1 MSWTSAQ
8 HSPGLARS
16 GRVLCRLE
24 TLHGFRTD
32 PGPNEKGFGIMGLL
46 SIFAK
51 PAPTLLRLPA
61 GSFTIDR
68 QGAIL
73 VSTLP
78 SSFPRELVD
87 EIGRQVLAAFSSAS
101 QI

>member
-1 MSWTSAQ
+1 
-8 HSPGLARS
+8 
-16 GRVLCRLE
+16 
-24 TLHGFRTD
+24 
-32 PGPNEKGFGIMGLL
+32 MGLL

-87 EIGRQVLAAFSSAS
+87 EIGQQVLAAFSSAS
-101 QI
+101 QIQLALLEVNLTYQSLRIVARELRGGAIVFLSPRTS

>member
-1 MSWTSAQ
+1 
-8 HSPGLARS
+8 
-16 GRVLCRLE
+16 
-24 TLHGFRTD
+24 
-32 PGPNEKGFGIMGLL
+32 MGLL

-51 PAPTLLRLPA
+51 PAPTLLRLPT

-101 QI
+101 QIQLSLQEVNLTYQSLRIVARELRGGAIVFLSPRTS